1 MSDYDAIDYVPIIGD
16 IYRYAKIGY
25 KQVVGQAIQEM
36 TTMIELFRILPIV

>member
-25 KQVVGQAIQEM
+25 KIGSWLGNWFFCNLVEEDM
-36 TTMIELFRILPIV
+36 F